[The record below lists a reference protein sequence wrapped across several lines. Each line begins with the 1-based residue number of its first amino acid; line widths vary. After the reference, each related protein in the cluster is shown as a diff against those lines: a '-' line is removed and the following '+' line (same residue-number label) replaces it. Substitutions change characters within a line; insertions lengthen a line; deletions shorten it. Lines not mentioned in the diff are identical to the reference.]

1 MSNKEL
7 INVLLEVFR
16 HSDTLMQYVHVDHYD
31 DIGDDHDRIIRLVN
45 DTVAKFEEK
54 ISDLVNLREQIQ
66 EDIIAC
72 CCACDHNL
80 EDSELIDNLCQ
91 IVVDRINGEIEDA

>member
-7 INVLLEVFR
+7 IDVLLEVSR

-45 DTVAKFEEK
+45 DTVAKF
-54 ISDLVNLREQIQ
+54 DLR
-66 EDIIAC
+66 
-72 CCACDHNL
+72 
-80 EDSELIDNLCQ
+80 S
-91 IVVDRINGEIEDA
+91 

>member
-31 DIGDDHDRIIRLVN
+31 DIGDDHDRIFRLVN
-45 DTVAKFEEK
+45 DTVAKFEDNEDELD
-54 ISDLVNLREQIQ
+54 SAEFADLQEQLRKFSPPQ
-66 EDIIAC
+66 E
-72 CCACDHNL
+72 N
-80 EDSELIDNLCQ
+80 EDE
-91 IVVDRINGEIEDA
+91 